1 MKRKRKEMGFAMGLT
16 GHTFGVRVQ
25 APFGARVQKVQ
36 KVQRVVVAA
45 DTASFIKKGRG
56 WRRRLCRR
64 VVFASAQ
71 GATALTG

>member
-45 DTASFIKKGRG
+45 DAASFIKKGRG
-56 WRRRLCRR
+56 WRRGLCRR

>member
-1 MKRKRKEMGFAMGLT
+1 MKGKRKEMGFAMGLP
-16 GHTFGVRVQ
+16 GHTCGVRVQ

>member
-1 MKRKRKEMGFAMGLT
+1 MGFAMGLH

-56 WRRRLCRR
+56 WRRRLYRR

>member
-1 MKRKRKEMGFAMGLT
+1 MGPH

-36 KVQRVVVAA
+36 KVQRVVVVVAA